1 MCRPR
6 WLLIR
11 GVEAIFTQTGSASWG
26 AAWGCNT
33 IAINQ
38 QYQSISVSTSQSIN
52 QPTDQSTDQST
63 DLPINQPSNQPKYQP
78 TKVPIKQST
87 NQPKVPTNISTNQP
101 KYQSANRPT
110 NQSREWC
117 FGGHSELCMN
127 LCHNLQRINP
137 KVSVL
142 SPIVVQALSCSQLY
156 VSSQAWRQRARR
168 GKAPRGQKM
177 RAGAQW

>member
-1 MCRPR
+1 MAPDQGGGGHFHTDRIG
-6 WLLIR
+6 LL
-11 GVEAIFTQTGSASWG
+11 G
-26 AAWGCNT
+26 AAWGRNT

-117 FGGHSELCMN
+117 FGGHSELCLN

-142 SPIVVQALSCSQLY
+142 SPMCQLLFKPC
-156 VSSQAWRQRARR
+156 RARSYMSLRKHGGSELVVARRR
-168 GKAPRGQKM
+168 GAKQM